1 MAEMETTDEKLTPT
15 EPGQEK
21 KEDVQT
27 MGTLETLKKIGK
39 NVSEDDTMPT
49 GTVTLRK
56 VLGGDILST
65 ELVRP
70 QVWLFLLIVVFIVV
84 SVAFRY
90 QCQQDMIQ
98 IDKLEKDLKDARY
111 KALESASTLTEKCR
125 ESHVLNILRANQ
137 DSTLHTSDQPPFI
150 INTEE

>member
-1 MAEMETTDEKLTPT
+1 MAIKETDENLTLT
-15 EPGQEK
+15 EPEK
-21 KEDVQT
+21 EGSTPQAIS
-27 MGTLETLKKIGK
+27 TLETLKNIGK

-65 ELVRP
+65 ELVRR
-70 QVWLFLLIVVFIVV
+70 QVWLFLLIVVFIVI

-90 QCQQDMIQ
+90 QCQQDIIQ

-137 DSTLHTSDQPPFI
+137 DSTLHASDQPPFI

>member
-1 MAEMETTDEKLTPT
+1 MAEMETTDGKLTPT

-65 ELVRP
+65 ELVRR

>member
-65 ELVRP
+65 ELVRR

>member
-1 MAEMETTDEKLTPT
+1 MAIKQTDENLTLT
-15 EPGQEK
+15 EPEK
-21 KEDVQT
+21 EGSTPQAIS
-27 MGTLETLKKIGK
+27 TLETLKNIGK

-65 ELVRP
+65 ELVRR
-70 QVWLFLLIVVFIVV
+70 QVWLFLLIVVFIVI

-137 DSTLHTSDQPPFI
+137 DSTLHASDQPPFI
-150 INTEE
+150 INIEE

>member
-27 MGTLETLKKIGK
+27 MGTLETLKEIGK

-65 ELVRP
+65 ELVRR

>member
-1 MAEMETTDEKLTPT
+1 MAIKETDENLTLT
-15 EPGQEK
+15 EPEK
-21 KEDVQT
+21 EGSTPQAIS
-27 MGTLETLKKIGK
+27 TLETLKNIGK

-65 ELVRP
+65 ELVRR
-70 QVWLFLLIVVFIVV
+70 QVWLFLLIVVFIVI

-137 DSTLHTSDQPPFI
+137 DSTLHASDQPPFI
-150 INTEE
+150 INIEE